1 VDSARVAAEPVSVA
15 LTRARSLALA
25 VALLVAAVFAAAACR
40 SVPPARPAAS
50 PLPPT
55 VILLSIDG
63 WRWDYHT
70 KAPLPA
76 VQRLIAGGV
85 RAEGLV
91 PGFPSKTFPNH
102 YAIVTGL
109 YPGHHGIV
117 GNTMVDPAIPGRFAL
132 SDRAQVGNAAWWG
145 GEPLWVTAIRQGRRA
160 AALFWPGSEA
170 PIGGVRPSEW
180 AVYDERLPNRDR
192 VDRLL
197 QWLDRPAA
205 ERPVLLL
212 SYFSDVDD
220 AGHTFGPDS
229 RQLRAAL
236 IRVDRAIGRLLDGLE
251 ARGLK
256 GQVNVVLVSDHGM
269 AAVSP
274 ARVIV
279 LSDYLDL
286 ATVDVVD
293 VNPNLAIAP
302 KTVSAEEVYRRLAG
316 AHPHLRVY
324 RKAET
329 PPEWRFRDH
338 PRIPAIVGVADEG
351 WSIARRHLN
360 VTARFSRG
368 AHGYDPQVRSMHG
381 LFVASGPAFRRGA
394 VVPAFDSVDVYDV
407 LARVLGLTP
416 APNDGDPDVAA
427 RLLR

>member
-1 VDSARVAAEPVSVA
+1 MPVRRPSASPLRLLV
-15 LTRARSLALA
+15 LGLLLA
-25 VALLVAAVFAAAACR
+25 VDLVAGCR
-40 SVPPARPAAS
+40 PVAPARPDPQAA
-50 PLPPT
+50 PPAPA

-63 WRWDYHT
+63 WRCDYHT
-70 KAPLPA
+70 RAPLPA
-76 VQRLIAGGV
+76 IQRLIDGGV
-85 RAEGLV
+85 RAEGLI

-102 YAIVTGL
+102 YSIVTGL
-109 YPGHHGIV
+109 YPGHHGII
-117 GNTMVDPAIPGRFAL
+117 GNAMTDPALPERFTLAN
-132 SDRAQVGNAAWWG
+132 REQVGNAAWWG
-145 GEPLWVTAIRQGRRA
+145 GEPLWNTVIRQGRPA

-170 PIGGVRPSEW
+170 PIGGVRPTEW
-180 AVYDERLPNRDR
+180 AVYDESLANRDR

-197 QWLDRPAA
+197 AWLDRPAA
-205 ERPVLLL
+205 ERPALLL

-220 AGHTFGPDS
+220 AGHRFGPDS

-236 IRVDRAIGRLLDGLE
+236 IRVDRAIGRLLAGLD
-251 ARGLK
+251 ARGLG

-302 KTVSAEEVYRRLAG
+302 KTVSAEDVYRQLAG

-324 RKAET
+324 RKADT

-338 PRIPAIVGVADEG
+338 PRVPAIVGVADEG

-360 VTARFSRG
+360 VTAVFSRG
-368 AHGYDPQVRSMHG
+368 NHGYDPQVRAMHG

-394 VVPAFDSVDVYDV
+394 VVPPFESVDVYNV
-407 LARVLGLTP
+407 LARVLGVAP
-416 APNDGDPDVAA
+416 APNDGNPEVAA

>member
-1 VDSARVAAEPVSVA
+1 MPVPRSIVRP
-15 LTRARSLALA
+15 TRLLAMA
-25 VALLVAAVFAAAACR
+25 VLIVVGHVAACR
-40 SVPPARPAAS
+40 PAPRARPAPA
-50 PLPPT
+50 PGPPT
-55 VILLSIDG
+55 VIVLSLDG

-76 VQRLIAGGV
+76 IQRLIDGGV
-85 RAEGLV
+85 RAEGLI

-102 YAIVTGL
+102 YSIVTGL
-109 YPGHHGIV
+109 YPGHHGII
-117 GNTMVDPAIPGRFAL
+117 GNAMTDAAIPGRFTLA
-132 SDRAQVGNAAWWG
+132 DREQVGNAAWWG
-145 GEPLWVTAIRQGRRA
+145 GEPLWNTVMRQGRPA
-160 AALFWPGSEA
+160 ATLFWPGSEA
-170 PIGGVRPSEW
+170 PISGVRPTEW
-180 AVYDERLPNRDR
+180 ALYDASVPNDER

-197 QWLDRPAA
+197 GWLDRPAA
-205 ERPVLLL
+205 ERPALLL

-220 AGHTFGPDS
+220 AGHRFGPDS
-229 RQLRAAL
+229 RQLRGAL
-236 IRVDRAIGRLLDGLE
+236 IRVDRAIGRLLAGLD
-251 ARGLK
+251 ARGLS

-286 ATVDVVD
+286 STVDVVD

-302 KTVSAEEVYRRLAG
+302 KTVSAEDVYRRLAG

-338 PRIPAIVGVADEG
+338 PRVPAVVGVADEG

-360 VTARFSRG
+360 VAAVFSRG
-368 AHGYDPQVRSMHG
+368 NHGYDPQVRAMHG
-381 LFVASGPAFRRGA
+381 LFIASGPAFRRGA
-394 VVPAFDSVDVYDV
+394 VVPRFESVDVYNV
-407 LARVLGLTP
+407 LARVLGVAP
-416 APNDGDPDVAA
+416 APNDGNPEAVA

>member
-1 VDSARVAAEPVSVA
+1 MTPGRRSPRRP
-15 LTRARSLALA
+15 TRRPALA
-25 VALLVAAVFAAAACR
+25 VAIAVALAVAVVAACR
-40 SVPPARPAAS
+40 SAPPPLRPGAS
-50 PLPPT
+50 VAPT
-55 VILLSIDG
+55 VILLSLDG

-70 KAPLPA
+70 RAPLPA
-76 VQRLIAGGV
+76 VRRLIDGGV
-85 RAEGLV
+85 RAEGLI

-102 YAIVTGL
+102 YSIVTGL
-109 YPGHHGIV
+109 YPGHHGVI
-117 GNTMVDPAIPGRFAL
+117 GNSMVDPAIAGRFTLAN
-132 SDRAQVGNAAWWG
+132 REQVGNAAWWG

-170 PIGGVRPSEW
+170 AIGGIRPSEW
-180 AVYDERLPNRDR
+180 AAYNEGLPNEDR

-197 QWLDRPAA
+197 QWLDRPVA

-220 AGHTFGPDS
+220 AGHTYGPES
-229 RQLRAAL
+229 PQIRAAL
-236 IRVDRAIGRLLDGLE
+236 IRVDRAIGRLLAGLD
-251 ARGLK
+251 ARGLS
-256 GQVNVVLVSDHGM
+256 GQANVVLVSDHGM

-293 VNPNLAIAP
+293 VNPNLAIVP
-302 KTVSAEEVYRRLAG
+302 KTVSAEDVYRRLAG

-338 PRIPAIVGVADEG
+338 PRVPAIVGVADEG

-360 VTARFSRG
+360 AAAVFSRG
-368 AHGYDPQVRSMHG
+368 NHGYDPQVRSMHG

-394 VVPAFDSVDVYDV
+394 VVPPFASVDVYDV
-407 LARVLGLTP
+407 LAQVLGVTP
-416 APNDGDPDVAA
+416 AANDGDPGTAA

>member
-1 VDSARVAAEPVSVA
+1 MPIRLRAAPSSGLSA
-15 LTRARSLALA
+15 LALA
-25 VALLVAAVFAAAACR
+25 LLVVVAGVACR
-40 SVPPARPAAS
+40 TTPRTRPAAS
-50 PLPPT
+50 SATPT
-55 VILLSIDG
+55 VIMLSLDG

-70 KAPLPA
+70 KAKLPA
-76 VQRLIAGGV
+76 LQRLIDGGV

-91 PGFPSKTFPNH
+91 PAFPSKTFPNH
-102 YAIVTGL
+102 YTLVTGL
-109 YPGHHGIV
+109 YPGHHGVI
-117 GNTMVDPAIPGRFAL
+117 GNTMMDPGIAGRFTLA
-132 SDRAQVGNAAWWG
+132 DREQVGNAAWWG
-145 GEPLWVTAIRQGRRA
+145 GEPLWNAVIRQGGLA

-170 PIGGVRPSEW
+170 PIGGGRPSEW
-180 AVYDERLPNRDR
+180 AVYDESLSNRSR

-197 QWLDRPAA
+197 EWLDRPVA
-205 ERPVLLL
+205 ERPALLL

-220 AGHTFGPDS
+220 AGHRFGPDS

-236 IRVDRAIGRLLDGLE
+236 IRVDRAIGRLLAGLD
-251 ARGLK
+251 ARGLS

-269 AAVSP
+269 AAISP

-286 ATVDVVD
+286 STVDVVD
-293 VNPNLAIAP
+293 VNPNLAIVP
-302 KTVSAEEVYRRLAG
+302 KTVSAEDVYRRLAG

-338 PRIPAIVGVADEG
+338 PRVPAIVGVADEG

-360 VTARFSRG
+360 ATAWFSRG
-368 AHGYDPQVRSMHG
+368 NHGYDPQVRSMHG

-394 VVPAFDSVDVYDV
+394 VVPAFENVSVYGV
-407 LARVLGLTP
+407 LAGVLGVTP
-416 APNDGDPDVAA
+416 APNDGDPAVAD
-427 RLLR
+427 RLRR

>member
-1 VDSARVAAEPVSVA
+1 
-15 LTRARSLALA
+15 
-25 VALLVAAVFAAAACR
+25 
-40 SVPPARPAAS
+40 
-50 PLPPT
+50 
-55 VILLSIDG
+55 
-63 WRWDYHT
+63 
-70 KAPLPA
+70 
-76 VQRLIAGGV
+76 
-85 RAEGLV
+85 
-91 PGFPSKTFPNH
+91 
-102 YAIVTGL
+102 
-109 YPGHHGIV
+109 
-117 GNTMVDPAIPGRFAL
+117 MVDPAIAGRFTLAN
-132 SDRAQVGNAAWWG
+132 REQVGNAAWWG

-170 PIGGVRPSEW
+170 AIGGVRPSEW
-180 AVYDERLPNRDR
+180 AVYDEGLPNRDR

-197 QWLDRPAA
+197 QWLDRPVA

-220 AGHTFGPDS
+220 AGHRFGPDS
-229 RQLRAAL
+229 RPLRDAL
-236 IRVDRAIGRLLDGLE
+236 IRVDRDLGRLLAGLD
-251 ARGLK
+251 ARGLT

-293 VNPNLAIAP
+293 ANPNLAIVP

-338 PRIPAIVGVADEG
+338 PRVPAIVGVADEG
-351 WSIARRHLN
+351 WSIARRHLSA
-360 VTARFSRG
+360 TAWFSRG
-368 AHGYDPQVRSMHG
+368 NHGFDPRVRSMHG
-381 LFVASGPAFRRGA
+381 LFVASGPAFRRGV
-394 VVPAFDSVDVYDV
+394 VVPPFENVDLYGV
-407 LARVLGLTP
+407 LARVLGVIP
-416 APNDGDPDVAA
+416 APNDGDPRLADT
-427 RLLR
+427 LLR

>member
-1 VDSARVAAEPVSVA
+1 MPVRRPSASPLRLLV
-15 LTRARSLALA
+15 LGLLLA
-25 VALLVAAVFAAAACR
+25 VDLVAGCR
-40 SVPPARPAAS
+40 PVAPARPDPQAA
-50 PLPPT
+50 PPAPA

-70 KAPLPA
+70 RAPLPA
-76 VQRLIAGGV
+76 IQRLIDGGV
-85 RAEGLV
+85 RAEGLI

-102 YAIVTGL
+102 YSIVTGL
-109 YPGHHGIV
+109 YPGHHGII
-117 GNTMVDPAIPGRFAL
+117 GNAMTDPALPERFTLAN
-132 SDRAQVGNAAWWG
+132 REQVGNAAWWG
-145 GEPLWVTAIRQGRRA
+145 GEPLWNTVIRQGRPA

-170 PIGGVRPSEW
+170 PIGGVRPTEW
-180 AVYDERLPNRDR
+180 AVYDESLANRDR

-197 QWLDRPAA
+197 AWLDRPAA
-205 ERPVLLL
+205 ERPALLL

-220 AGHTFGPDS
+220 AGHRFGPDS

-236 IRVDRAIGRLLDGLE
+236 IRVDRAIGRLLAGLD
-251 ARGLK
+251 ARGLG

-302 KTVSAEEVYRRLAG
+302 KTVSAEDVYRQLAG

-324 RKAET
+324 RKADT

-338 PRIPAIVGVADEG
+338 PRVPAIVGVADEG

-360 VTARFSRG
+360 VTAVFSRG
-368 AHGYDPQVRSMHG
+368 NHGYDPQVRAMHG

-394 VVPAFDSVDVYDV
+394 VVPPFESVDVYNV
-407 LARVLGLTP
+407 LARVLGVAP
-416 APNDGDPDVAA
+416 APNDGNPEVAA